1 MKYSKTYQ
9 QRERI
14 FVNLIIQKK
23 QTIEITMLYAYI
35 S

>member
-23 QTIEITMLYAYI
+23 KTIEITMLYAYI
-35 S
+35 L